1 MIIYCFKC
9 KLKTETLDGIEK
21 TSSIGR
27 NMIKGICSVCGAK
40 KSVFLS
46 SKVYKSV
53 QGRGFSL
60 NDLINN
66 LPFEFHQYADC

>member
-21 TSSIGR
+21 TSSNGR
-27 NMIKGICSVCGAK
+27 NMIKGTCSVCGTK

-46 SKVYKSV
+46 SKQSRNLFKEKASV
-53 QGRGFSL
+53 
-60 NDLINN
+60 
-66 LPFEFHQYADC
+66 

>member
-21 TSSIGR
+21 TSSNGR
-27 NMIKGICSVCGAK
+27 NMIKGTCSVCGTK

-46 SKVYKSV
+46 SKQIANLFKGKASV
-53 QGRGFSL
+53 
-60 NDLINN
+60 
-66 LPFEFHQYADC
+66 